1 MGRSRRVHFLP
12 EGPVDVESDVGVARL
27 QCHISPLAISERA
40 FLVIL
45 NMAWRQERNLPRLNL
60 VFLPSTVLCMINNN
74 NNTEDGCCSHGAPKQ
89 ADQAQARG
97 RRHEHSVG
105 IQAFMIPCAF
115 RLTVL

>member
-1 MGRSRRVHFLP
+1 VMGRSRRVHFLP
-12 EGPVDVESDVGVARL
+12 EAPVDVGSEAVRL

-45 NMAWRQERNLPRLNL
+45 NMAWRQERNLPRSNF
-60 VFLPSTVLCMINNN
+60 VSLPSSMLRMNNN
-74 NNTEDGCCSHGAPKQ
+74 KKTEDDRCSHGASKQ

-97 RRHEHSVG
+97 RRHEHSVV